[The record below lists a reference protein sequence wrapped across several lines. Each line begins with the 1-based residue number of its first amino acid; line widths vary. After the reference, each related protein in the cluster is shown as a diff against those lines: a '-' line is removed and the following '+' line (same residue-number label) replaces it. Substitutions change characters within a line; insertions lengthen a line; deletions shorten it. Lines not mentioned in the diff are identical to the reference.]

1 MDSAATQGPVVIG
14 EDPIAGGVTAH
25 HRDFPE
31 IRARGRD
38 AADASTQLA
47 RQLTRTLD
55 SALTT
60 WRREAIQGAIADV
73 ERFAAARG

>member
-1 MDSAATQGPVVIG
+1 MDTATAHGPVVIG

-31 IRARGRD
+31 IRARGQC
-38 AADASTQLA
+38 AADASAQLA
-47 RQLTRTLD
+47 NQLARTLD

-60 WRREAIQGAIADV
+60 WRRETIERAIADV
-73 ERFAAARG
+73 EKFTASRP